1 MKRKILIFGGSGFVG
16 INLAKFLLKKNYNVL
31 CTYHKKKPKNVNN
44 ISFVKFDLMSNI
56 FDKKIFKNVYAVFVC
71 SANSSGAKIMT
82 NDPSSHFEDNI
93 KMNLNLVRNL
103 KYSNIKKII
112 FFSSSTV
119 YPDIKKSCK
128 EDDINYKFF
137 EKYKFIGNGKLMIEK
152 MYELYTS
159 QLKKKIDLLII
170 RPSNLY
176 GPYDK
181 FDKEKSKVI
190 PSLIRKA
197 VESKKELKVWGD
209 GSDIKDF
216 IYIDDFINLTYK
228 LFKLKKKFLL
238 VNVCSSKPVL
248 LKKVIFEIRNQVNK
262 NLKITFEKSSY
273 RMIPVR
279 KVSNKLLKNL
289 IKFKLN
295 FTMSQGLAKTIE
307 WYKKNKNDSK

>member
-1 MKRKILIFGGSGFVG
+1 MKKKILIFGGSGFVG
-16 INLAKFLLKKNYNVL
+16 INLAKFLTKKNYNVL
-31 CTYHKKKPKNVNN
+31 CTYHKKKPKIVSN
-44 ISFVKFDLMSNI
+44 IKFVKFDLMLDV
-56 FDKKIFKNVYAVFVC
+56 FDKKILKDVHSVFVC

-82 NDPSSHFEDNI
+82 NDPSCHFEDNI
-93 KMNLNLVRNL
+93 RMNLNLVTNL
-103 KYSNIKKII
+103 KNSNIKKII

-119 YPDIKKSCK
+119 YPDTKKSCK
-128 EDDINYKFF
+128 ENDINYKFF
-137 EKYKFIGNGKLMIEK
+137 EKYNFTGNGKLMIEK

-159 QLKKKIDLLII
+159 QLQKKIDLLII

-176 GPYDK
+176 GPHDK

-197 VESKKELKVWGD
+197 VESKKTLKVWGD

-228 LFKLKKKFLL
+228 LFKLKKKFLI
-238 VNVCSSKPVL
+238 VNVCSSKPVAL
-248 LKKVIFEIRNQVNK
+248 MKVIFEIRNQVNQ
-262 NLKITFEKSSY
+262 NLKIIFEKSNY

-279 KVSNKLLKNL
+279 KISNKLLKN
-289 IKFKLN
+289 IINFKLN

-307 WYKKNKNDSK
+307 WYKKNKNDNK